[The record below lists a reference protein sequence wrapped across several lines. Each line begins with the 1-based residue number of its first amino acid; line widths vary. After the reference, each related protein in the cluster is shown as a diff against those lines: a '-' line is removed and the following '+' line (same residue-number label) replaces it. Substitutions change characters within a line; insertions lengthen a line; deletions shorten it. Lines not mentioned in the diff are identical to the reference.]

1 MSDEDED
8 VSTQEDQCDAEGEK
22 DEDKWEQ
29 EEVAIGRNTAD
40 VDTPDGA
47 QLSTSEHIWTI
58 WSLRSGM
65 GRILV

>member
-29 EEVAIGRNTAD
+29 DEVAIGRNTAD
-40 VDTPDGA
+40 VDWGMIA
-47 QLSTSEHIWTI
+47 EKSTATSQPCEAH
-58 WSLRSGM
+58 
-65 GRILV
+65 